1 MKRVLTFL
9 AIMLLPLSVMA
20 MTPVSDQTL
29 SDVTGQAGVNINAD
43 LMMDIAIG
51 TMAWGDAD
59 GITASGSHPAWGTT
73 TDGGYVGITNF
84 NITGLRIKAR
94 ETDTYNGYAAPAQLK
109 PITID
114 VATDANVYDGATFV
128 RFGLG
133 SLQIT
138 MNALTFDV
146 KLGDHASGGLGLTTS
161 ANMLGRVSLGAI
173 GIYIDPKSYV
183 DIFADGT
190 CGVNIAMNIEIDQFN
205 IGYVS
210 WGDTDG
216 VVNGGIGA
224 MPWMAAASAG
234 YVGLANLQI
243 GGPITVAGQLA
254 IDVNTAYAGIYSH
267 GIVGTDAGAAPVS
280 VVHIQF
286 GSSVYSDPTLGAAD
300 LFSVLVGPITAEV
313 KLDRVAA
320 LSTINAGTLG
330 DIYISGF
337 GLDIY
342 GGSWVD
348 IWAH

>member
-51 TMAWGDAD
+51 TLAWGDAD

-73 TDGGYVGITNF
+73 DGGGYVGVTGFDID
-84 NITGLRIKAR
+84 GLRIKAR
-94 ETDTYNGYAAPAQLK
+94 ETDTFDTYAAPAQLK

-138 MNALTFDV
+138 MGALDFDV
-146 KLGDHASGGLGLTTS
+146 RLGTDAATLAASGNLLGV
-161 ANMLGRVSLGAI
+161 VSIGAM

-183 DIFADGT
+183 DIFSDGT
-190 CGVNIAMNIEIDQFN
+190 CGVNIAMDIEIDQFN

-216 VVNGGIGA
+216 VTNTGMGA

-234 YVGLANLQI
+234 YVGLANLEI
-243 GGPITVAGQLA
+243 GGPITVSGQLA

-286 GSSVYSDPTLGAAD
+286 GSDVYSDPTLGAAD

-313 KLDRVAA
+313 KLDGVAA
-320 LSTINAGTLG
+320 LDGANAGTLG

>member
-43 LMMDIAIG
+43 LMMDIKIG
-51 TMAWGDAD
+51 TLAWGDSD
-59 GITASGSHPAWGTT
+59 GILNGGHPLWGT
-73 TDGGYVGITNF
+73 TDGGGYVGVTGFDID
-84 NITGLRIKAR
+84 GLRIKAR
-94 ETDTYNGYAAPAQLK
+94 ETDTFDGYAAPAQLK

-114 VATDANVYDGATFV
+114 VATDPNIYDGATFV

-138 MNALTFDV
+138 MGALDFDV
-146 KLGDHASGGLGLTTS
+146 RLGTDAATLAASGNLLGV
-161 ANMLGRVSLGAI
+161 VSIGAM

-183 DIFADGT
+183 DIFSDGT

-205 IGYVS
+205 IDYVS

-216 VVNGGIGA
+216 IANAGINA

-286 GSSVYSDPTLGAAD
+286 GSDVYSNPTLGAAD

-313 KLDRVAA
+313 KLDRVAD
-320 LSTINAGTLG
+320 LDSINAGVLG

>member
-9 AIMLLPLSVMA
+9 ALMLLPLSVMA
-20 MTPVSDQTL
+20 MTPVSDSTL

-43 LMMDIAIG
+43 LTMNIGIG
-51 TMAWGDAD
+51 TVAWGDSS
-59 GITASGSHPAWGTT
+59 GIDAGFTSYGWTAAPA
-73 TDGGYVGITNF
+73 GGYVGVNNL
-84 NITGLRIKAR
+84 NIQNLRIKAR
-94 ETDTYNGYAAPAQLK
+94 ETDTFNGYSAPAMLK

-114 VATDANVYDGATFV
+114 VATDPNIYDGATFV

-138 MNALTFDV
+138 MGALDFDV
-146 KLGDHASGGLGLTTS
+146 RLGTDAATLAASGNLLGV
-161 ANMLGRVSLGAI
+161 VSIGAM

-183 DIFADGT
+183 DIFSDGT

-224 MPWMAAASAG
+224 PWMAAASAG

-286 GSSVYSDPTLGAAD
+286 GSSVYSVPTLGAAD
-300 LFSVLVGPITAEV
+300 LFQVRVGPITAEV

-330 DIYISGF
+330 DIYISSF

>member
-43 LMMDIAIG
+43 LMMDIKIG
-51 TMAWGDAD
+51 TLAWGDSD
-59 GITASGSHPAWGTT
+59 GILNGGHPLWGT
-73 TDGGYVGITNF
+73 TDGGGYVGVTGFDID
-84 NITGLRIKAR
+84 GLRIKAR
-94 ETDTYNGYAAPAQLK
+94 ETDTFDGYAAPAQLK

-114 VATDANVYDGATFV
+114 VATDALMYDGATFV

-133 SLQIT
+133 SLEIS
-138 MNALTFDV
+138 MGALDFDV
-146 KLGDHASGGLGLTTS
+146 RLGTDAATLAASGNLLGV
-161 ANMLGRVSLGAI
+161 VSIGAM

-183 DIFADGT
+183 DIFSDGT

-234 YVGLANLQI
+234 YVGLANLEI
-243 GGPITVAGQLA
+243 GGPITVVGQLA

-286 GSSVYSDPTLGAAD
+286 GSDVYSAPTLGAAD

-313 KLDRVAA
+313 KLDGVAA
-320 LSTINAGTLG
+320 LDGANAGTLG

>member
-51 TMAWGDAD
+51 TLAWGDAD
-59 GITASGSHPAWGTT
+59 GITASGSWPTWGTT
-73 TDGGYVGITNF
+73 ADGGYVGVTGFDID
-84 NITGLRIKAR
+84 GLRIKAR
-94 ETDTYNGYAAPAQLK
+94 ETDTFHTYAAPAQLK

-114 VATDANVYDGATFV
+114 VATDPNIYDGATFV

-138 MNALTFDV
+138 MGALDFDV
-146 KLGDHASGGLGLTTS
+146 RLGTDAATLAASGNLLGV
-161 ANMLGRVSLGAI
+161 VSIGAM

-183 DIFADGT
+183 DIFSDGT

-267 GIVGTDAGAAPVS
+267 GIVGTDVGAAPVS

-286 GSSVYSDPTLGAAD
+286 GSSVYSDPTAGAGD
-300 LFSVLVGPITAEV
+300 LFSVLVGPITANV

-330 DIYISGF
+330 DIYISRF

>member
-1 MKRVLTFL
+1 
-9 AIMLLPLSVMA
+9 MLLPLSVMA

-43 LMMDIAIG
+43 LMMDIKIG
-51 TMAWGDAD
+51 TLAWGDSD
-59 GITASGSHPAWGTT
+59 GILNGGHPLWGT
-73 TDGGYVGITNF
+73 TDGGGYVGVTGFDID
-84 NITGLRIKAR
+84 GLRIKAR
-94 ETDTYNGYAAPAQLK
+94 ETDTFDGYAAPAQLK

-114 VATDANVYDGATFV
+114 VATDADIYDGATFV

-133 SLQIT
+133 SLEIS
-138 MNALTFDV
+138 MGALDFDV
-146 KLGDHASGGLGLTTS
+146 RLGTDAATLAASGNLLGV
-161 ANMLGRVSLGAI
+161 VSIGAM

-183 DIFADGT
+183 DIFSDGT

-234 YVGLANLQI
+234 YVGLANLEI
-243 GGPITVAGQLA
+243 GGPITVVGQLA

-286 GSSVYSDPTLGAAD
+286 GSDVYSDPTLGAAD

-313 KLDRVAA
+313 KLDGVATLDGA
-320 LSTINAGTLG
+320 NAGTLG

>member
-43 LMMDIAIG
+43 LMMDIKIG
-51 TMAWGDAD
+51 TLAWGDSD
-59 GITASGSHPAWGTT
+59 GILNGGHPLWGT
-73 TDGGYVGITNF
+73 TDGGGYVGVTGFDID
-84 NITGLRIKAR
+84 GLRIKAR
-94 ETDTYNGYAAPAQLK
+94 ETDTFDGYAAPAQLK

-114 VATDANVYDGATFV
+114 VATDAFMYDGATFV

-133 SLQIT
+133 SLEIS
-138 MNALTFDV
+138 MGALDFDV
-146 KLGDHASGGLGLTTS
+146 RLGTDAATLAASGNLLGV
-161 ANMLGRVSLGAI
+161 VSIGAM

-183 DIFADGT
+183 DIFSDGT

-234 YVGLANLQI
+234 YVGLANLEI
-243 GGPITVAGQLA
+243 GGPITVVGQLA

-286 GSSVYSDPTLGAAD
+286 GSDVYSNPTLGAAD

-313 KLDRVAA
+313 KLDRVAD
-320 LSTINAGTLG
+320 LDSINAGVLG

>member
-43 LMMDIAIG
+43 LMMDIKIG
-51 TMAWGDAD
+51 TLAWGDSD
-59 GITASGSHPAWGTT
+59 GILNGGHPLWGT
-73 TDGGYVGITNF
+73 TDGGGYVGVTGFDID
-84 NITGLRIKAR
+84 GLRIKAR
-94 ETDTYNGYAAPAQLK
+94 ETDTFDGYAAPAQLK

-114 VATDANVYDGATFV
+114 VATDALMYDGATFV

-133 SLQIT
+133 SLEIS
-138 MNALTFDV
+138 MGALDFDV
-146 KLGDHASGGLGLTTS
+146 RLGTDAATLEDSGNLLGV
-161 ANMLGRVSLGAI
+161 VSIGAM
-173 GIYIDPKSYV
+173 GIYIDPVSYV
-183 DIFADGT
+183 DIFSDGT

-267 GIVGTDAGAAPVS
+267 GIVGTDEGAAPVS

-313 KLDRVAA
+313 KLDGVAA
-320 LSTINAGTLG
+320 LDGANAGTLG

>member
-59 GITASGSHPAWGTT
+59 GITASGSWPTWGTT
-73 TDGGYVGITNF
+73 ADGGYVGVTGFDID
-84 NITGLRIKAR
+84 GLRIKAR
-94 ETDTYNGYAAPAQLK
+94 ETDTYHEYAAPAQLK

-114 VATDANVYDGATFV
+114 VATDPNIYDGATFV

-138 MNALTFDV
+138 MGALDFDV
-146 KLGDHASGGLGLTTS
+146 RLGTDAATLAASGNLLGV
-161 ANMLGRVSLGAI
+161 VSIGAM

-183 DIFADGT
+183 DIFSDGT
-190 CGVNIAMNIEIDQFN
+190 CGVNIAMDIEIDQFN

-216 VVNGGIGA
+216 VTNTGMGA

-234 YVGLANLQI
+234 YVGLANLEI
-243 GGPITVAGQLA
+243 GGPITVSGQLA

-286 GSSVYSDPTLGAAD
+286 GSDVYSDPTLGAAD

-313 KLDRVAA
+313 KLDGVAA
-320 LSTINAGTLG
+320 LDGANAGTLG
-330 DIYISGF
+330 DIYISGV

>member
-1 MKRVLTFL
+1 
-9 AIMLLPLSVMA
+9 MLLPLSVMA

-59 GITASGSHPAWGTT
+59 GITASGSWPTWGTT
-73 TDGGYVGITNF
+73 ADGGYVGVTGFDID
-84 NITGLRIKAR
+84 GLRIKAR
-94 ETDTYNGYAAPAQLK
+94 ETDTYHEYAAPAQLK

-114 VATDANVYDGATFV
+114 VATDANLYDGATFV

-138 MNALTFDV
+138 MNALDFDV
-146 KLGDHASGGLGLTTS
+146 RLGTVAADLEDSG
-161 ANMLGRVSLGAI
+161 NMLGVVSIGAM
-173 GIYIDPKSYV
+173 GIYIDPVSYV
-183 DIFADGT
+183 DIFADAT

-216 VVNGGIGA
+216 VTNTGMGA

-286 GSSVYSDPTLGAAD
+286 GSSVYSDPTLGADD

>member
-43 LMMDIAIG
+43 LMMDIKIG
-51 TMAWGDAD
+51 TLAWGDSD
-59 GITASGSHPAWGTT
+59 GILNGGHPLWGT
-73 TDGGYVGITNF
+73 TDGGGYVGVTGFDID
-84 NITGLRIKAR
+84 GLRIKAR
-94 ETDTYNGYAAPAQLK
+94 ETDTFDGYAAPAQLK

-114 VATDANVYDGATFV
+114 VATDALMYDGATFV

-133 SLQIT
+133 SLEIS
-138 MNALTFDV
+138 MGALDFDV
-146 KLGDHASGGLGLTTS
+146 RLGTDAATLAASGNLLGV
-161 ANMLGRVSLGAI
+161 VSIGAM
-173 GIYIDPKSYV
+173 GIYIDPVSYV
-183 DIFADGT
+183 DIFSDGT

-205 IGYVS
+205 IDYVS

-234 YVGLANLQI
+234 YVGLANLEI
-243 GGPITVAGQLA
+243 GGPITVVGQLA

-286 GSSVYSDPTLGAAD
+286 GSDVYSDPTLGAAD

-313 KLDRVAA
+313 KLDRVAD
-320 LSTINAGTLG
+320 LDSINAGVLG

>member
-43 LMMDIAIG
+43 LMMDIKIG
-51 TMAWGDAD
+51 TLAWGDSD
-59 GITASGSHPAWGTT
+59 GILNGGHPLWGT
-73 TDGGYVGITNF
+73 TDGGGYVGVTGFDID
-84 NITGLRIKAR
+84 GLRIKAR
-94 ETDTYNGYAAPAQLK
+94 ETDTYHEYAAPAQLK

-114 VATDANVYDGATFV
+114 VATDPNIYDGATFV

-138 MNALTFDV
+138 MGALDFDV
-146 KLGDHASGGLGLTTS
+146 RLGTDAATLAASGNLLGV
-161 ANMLGRVSLGAI
+161 VSIGAM

-183 DIFADGT
+183 DIFSDGT
-190 CGVNIAMNIEIDQFN
+190 CGVNIAMDIEIDQFN

-243 GGPITVAGQLA
+243 GGPITVVGQLA

-267 GIVGTDAGAAPVS
+267 GIVGTDVGAAPVS

-286 GSSVYSDPTLGAAD
+286 GSSVYSNPAGGDTD
-300 LFSVLVGPITAEV
+300 LFSVAVGPITGVV

>member
-1 MKRVLTFL
+1 
-9 AIMLLPLSVMA
+9 
-20 MTPVSDQTL
+20 
-29 SDVTGQAGVNINAD
+29 
-43 LMMDIAIG
+43 
-51 TMAWGDAD
+51 
-59 GITASGSHPAWGTT
+59 
-73 TDGGYVGITNF
+73 
-84 NITGLRIKAR
+84 
-94 ETDTYNGYAAPAQLK
+94 TDTFDTYAAPAQLK

-114 VATDANVYDGATFV
+114 VATDPNIYDGATFV

-138 MNALTFDV
+138 MGALDFDV
-146 KLGDHASGGLGLTTS
+146 RLGTDAATLAASGNLLGV
-161 ANMLGRVSLGAI
+161 VSIGAM

-183 DIFADGT
+183 DIFSDGT

-224 MPWMAAASAG
+224 PWMAAASAG

-286 GSSVYSDPTLGAAD
+286 GSSVYSDPTAGAAD
-300 LFSVLVGPITAEV
+300 LFQVRVGPITAEV

-330 DIYISGF
+330 DIYISSF

>member
-1 MKRVLTFL
+1 M
-9 AIMLLPLSVMA
+9 
-20 MTPVSDQTL
+20 
-29 SDVTGQAGVNINAD
+29 
-43 LMMDIAIG
+43 
-51 TMAWGDAD
+51 
-59 GITASGSHPAWGTT
+59 
-73 TDGGYVGITNF
+73 
-84 NITGLRIKAR
+84 
-94 ETDTYNGYAAPAQLK
+94 
-109 PITID
+109 
-114 VATDANVYDGATFV
+114 

-138 MNALTFDV
+138 MGALDFDV
-146 KLGDHASGGLGLTTS
+146 RLGTDAATLAASGNLLGV
-161 ANMLGRVSLGAI
+161 VSIGAM

-183 DIFADGT
+183 DIFSDGT

-234 YVGLANLQI
+234 YVGLANLSI
-243 GGPITVAGQLA
+243 GGPITISGQLA
-254 IDVNTAYAGIYSH
+254 IDVATTAAGIYAAH
-267 GIVGTDAGAAPVS
+267 GTTS

-286 GSSVYSDPTLGAAD
+286 GSSVYSDPTAGAAD
-300 LFSVLVGPITAEV
+300 LFQVRVGPITAEV

-330 DIYISGF
+330 DIYISSF

>member
-1 MKRVLTFL
+1 
-9 AIMLLPLSVMA
+9 

-43 LMMDIAIG
+43 LMMDIKIG
-51 TMAWGDAD
+51 TLAWGDSD
-59 GITASGSHPAWGTT
+59 GILNGGHPLWGT
-73 TDGGYVGITNF
+73 TDGGGYVGVTGFDID
-84 NITGLRIKAR
+84 GLRIKAR
-94 ETDTYNGYAAPAQLK
+94 ETDTFDGYAAPAQLK

-114 VATDANVYDGATFV
+114 VATDALMYDGATFV

-133 SLQIT
+133 SLEIS
-138 MNALTFDV
+138 MGALDFDV
-146 KLGDHASGGLGLTTS
+146 RLGTDAATLGDSGNLLGV
-161 ANMLGRVSLGAI
+161 VSIGAM

-183 DIFADGT
+183 DIFSDGT

-243 GGPITVAGQLA
+243 GGPITVVGQLA
-254 IDVNTAYAGIYSH
+254 IDVNTALAGIYSH

-286 GSSVYSDPTLGAAD
+286 GSDVYSDPTLGAAD

-313 KLDRVAA
+313 KLDGGAA
-320 LSTINAGTLG
+320 LDGDNAGTLG
-330 DIYISGF
+330 DIYISRF

>member
-1 MKRVLTFL
+1 
-9 AIMLLPLSVMA
+9 MLLPLSVMA

-51 TMAWGDAD
+51 TLAWGDAD

-73 TDGGYVGITNF
+73 DGGGYVGVTGFDID
-84 NITGLRIKAR
+84 GLRIKAR
-94 ETDTYNGYAAPAQLK
+94 ETDTYHEYAAPAQLK

-114 VATDANVYDGATFV
+114 VATDANLYDGATFV

-138 MNALTFDV
+138 MNALDFDV
-146 KLGDHASGGLGLTTS
+146 RLGTVAATLKDSG
-161 ANMLGRVSLGAI
+161 NMLGVVSIGAM
-173 GIYIDPKSYV
+173 GIYIDPVSYV
-183 DIFADGT
+183 DIFADAT
-190 CGVNIAMNIEIDQFN
+190 CGVNIAMNIEIDKFN

-216 VVNGGIGA
+216 VTNTGMGA

-267 GIVGTDAGAAPVS
+267 GIVGTDVGAAPVS

-286 GSSVYSDPTLGAAD
+286 GSDVYSDPTLGAAD

>member
-1 MKRVLTFL
+1 L

-43 LMMDIAIG
+43 LMMDIKIG
-51 TMAWGDAD
+51 TLAWGDSD
-59 GITASGSHPAWGTT
+59 GILNGGHPLWGTT
-73 TDGGYVGITNF
+73 AGGGYVGVTGFDID
-84 NITGLRIKAR
+84 GLRIKAR
-94 ETDTYNGYAAPAQLK
+94 ETDTYHEYAAPAQLK

-114 VATDANVYDGATFV
+114 VATDPAIYGGATFV

-138 MNALTFDV
+138 MGAFDFDV
-146 KLGDHASGGLGLTTS
+146 RLGDHASGGLGLTTS

-286 GSSVYSDPTLGAAD
+286 GSDVYSVPTLGAAD
-300 LFSVLVGPITAEV
+300 LFQVRVGPITAEV

-330 DIYISGF
+330 DIYISSF

>member
-43 LMMDIAIG
+43 LMMDIKIG
-51 TMAWGDAD
+51 TLAWGDSD
-59 GITASGSHPAWGTT
+59 GILNGGHPLWGT
-73 TDGGYVGITNF
+73 TDGGGYVGVTGFDID
-84 NITGLRIKAR
+84 GLRIKAR
-94 ETDTYNGYAAPAQLK
+94 ETDTFDGYAAPAQLK

-114 VATDANVYDGATFV
+114 VATDALMYDGATFV

-138 MNALTFDV
+138 MGALDFDV
-146 KLGDHASGGLGLTTS
+146 RLGTDAATLAASGNLLGV
-161 ANMLGRVSLGAI
+161 VSIGAM

-183 DIFADGT
+183 DIFSDGT
-190 CGVNIAMNIEIDQFN
+190 CGVNIAMDIEIDQFN

-286 GSSVYSDPTLGAAD
+286 GSDVYSVPTLGAAD
-300 LFSVLVGPITAEV
+300 LFQVRVGPITAEV

-330 DIYISGF
+330 DIYISSF

>member
-59 GITASGSHPAWGTT
+59 GITASGSWPTWGTT
-73 TDGGYVGITNF
+73 ADGGYVGVTGFDID
-84 NITGLRIKAR
+84 GLRIKAR
-94 ETDTYNGYAAPAQLK
+94 ETDTYHEYAAPAQLK

-190 CGVNIAMNIEIDQFN
+190 CGVNIAMNIEIDQFTLS
-205 IGYVS
+205 YVS

-224 MPWMAAASAG
+224 MPWMSAAGNTGG
-234 YVGLANLQI
+234 YVGLANLSI
-243 GGPITVAGQLA
+243 GGPITISGQLA
-254 IDVNTAYAGIYSH
+254 IDVATTAAGIYAAH
-267 GIVGTDAGAAPVS
+267 GTTS

-286 GSSVYSDPTLGAAD
+286 GSSVYSDPTAGAAD
-300 LFSVLVGPITAEV
+300 LFQVRVGPITAEV
-313 KLDRVAA
+313 KLDGVAA
-320 LSTINAGTLG
+320 LDGANAGTLG

>member
-59 GITASGSHPAWGTT
+59 GITASGRHPAWVPT
-73 TDGGYVGITNF
+73 TDGGYVGVTGFDID
-84 NITGLRIKAR
+84 GLRIKAR
-94 ETDTYNGYAAPAQLK
+94 ETDTFDTYAAPAQLK

-138 MNALTFDV
+138 MGALDFDV
-146 KLGDHASGGLGLTTS
+146 RLGTDAATLAASGNLLGV
-161 ANMLGRVSLGAI
+161 VSIGAM

-183 DIFADGT
+183 DIFSDGT

-205 IGYVS
+205 IDYVS

-216 VVNGGIGA
+216 IANAGINA

-286 GSSVYSDPTLGAAD
+286 GSSVYSDPTAGAAD
-300 LFSVLVGPITAEV
+300 LFQVRVGPITAEV
-313 KLDRVAA
+313 KLDGVAA
-320 LSTINAGTLG
+320 LDGANAGTLG

>member
-43 LMMDIAIG
+43 LMMDIKIG
-51 TMAWGDAD
+51 TLAWGDSD
-59 GITASGSHPAWGTT
+59 GILNGGHPLWGT
-73 TDGGYVGITNF
+73 TDGGGYVGVTGFDID
-84 NITGLRIKAR
+84 GLRIKAR
-94 ETDTYNGYAAPAQLK
+94 ETDTFDGYAAPAQLK

-114 VATDANVYDGATFV
+114 VATDPTYSLYSGFTFV

-133 SLQIT
+133 SLEIS
-138 MNALTFDV
+138 MGALDFDV
-146 KLGDHASGGLGLTTS
+146 RLGTDAATLEDSGNLLGV
-161 ANMLGRVSLGAI
+161 VSIGAM

-183 DIFADGT
+183 DIFSDGT

-205 IGYVS
+205 IDYVS

-267 GIVGTDAGAAPVS
+267 GIVGTDAGAAHVS

-286 GSSVYSDPTLGAAD
+286 GSDVYSDPTLGAAD

-313 KLDRVAA
+313 KLDRVAD
-320 LSTINAGTLG
+320 LDSINAGVLG

>member
-1 MKRVLTFL
+1 L

-59 GITASGSHPAWGTT
+59 GITVSGSWPTWGTT
-73 TDGGYVGITNF
+73 ADGGYVGVTGFDID
-84 NITGLRIKAR
+84 GLRIKAR
-94 ETDTYNGYAAPAQLK
+94 ETDTFDTYAAPAQLK

-138 MNALTFDV
+138 MGALDFDV
-146 KLGDHASGGLGLTTS
+146 RLGTDAETLAASGNLLGV
-161 ANMLGRVSLGAI
+161 VSIGAM

-183 DIFADGT
+183 DIFSDGT

-205 IGYVS
+205 IDYVS

-216 VVNGGIGA
+216 VTNTGMGA

-267 GIVGTDAGAAPVS
+267 GGAAPVS

-286 GSSVYSDPTLGAAD
+286 GSSVYSDPTAGAAD
-300 LFSVLVGPITAEV
+300 LFQVRVGPITAEV

-320 LSTINAGTLG
+320 LDSANAGVLG
-330 DIYISGF
+330 DIYISSF

>member
-43 LMMDIAIG
+43 LMMDIKIG
-51 TMAWGDAD
+51 TLAWGDSD
-59 GITASGSHPAWGTT
+59 GILNGGHPLWGT
-73 TDGGYVGITNF
+73 TDGGGYVGVTGFDID
-84 NITGLRIKAR
+84 GLRIKAR
-94 ETDTYNGYAAPAQLK
+94 ETDTFDTYAAPAQLK

-114 VATDANVYDGATFV
+114 VATDPNIYDGATFV

-138 MNALTFDV
+138 MGALDFDV
-146 KLGDHASGGLGLTTS
+146 RLGTDAATLAASGNLLGV
-161 ANMLGRVSLGAI
+161 VSIGAM

-183 DIFADGT
+183 DIFSDGT

-254 IDVNTAYAGIYSH
+254 IDVNTALAGIYSH
-267 GIVGTDAGAAPVS
+267 GIVGYDAGAAPVS

-286 GSSVYSDPTLGAAD
+286 GSSVYSDPTAGAGD
-300 LFSVLVGPITAEV
+300 LFSVLVGPITANV

-330 DIYISGF
+330 DIYISRF